1 MKLQSYPNIYN
12 AWYVMEIIM
21 NSKLKFPN
29 IRALR
34 EENGLTQE
42 DLSKI
47 LNVSQVAY
55 SYYEIGRRDI
65 PTAVLILMADYYG
78 CSIDYLLGRSDVR

>member
-1 MKLQSYPNIYN
+1 
-12 AWYVMEIIM
+12 M
-21 NSKLKFPN
+21 NNKLKYPN

-34 EENGLTQE
+34 EEKGLTQA

-47 LNVSQVAY
+47 LKVSQVAY
-55 SYYEIGRRDI
+55 SYYEIGCRDI

-78 CSIDYLLGRSDVR
+78 CSIDYLLGRSEMR